1 MFKAARY
8 YRMDAHGI
16 NTLAT
21 GEIDYDHLQ
30 KKIAENIDKPV
41 IINVNV
47 GTTVK
52 GAVDN
57 LDRILRIL
65 SNMKIPRERF
75 YIHCDGAL
83 FALMEEAEISPKM
96 LYNAVQ
102 KYGTRRMKRQFTPSH
117 AEEMV

>member
-1 MFKAARY
+1 MLYSSKESHYSLFKAARY
-8 YRMDAHGI
+8 YRMQAHGI

-21 GEIDYDHLQ
+21 GEIDYNHLQ

-65 SNMKIPRERF
+65 SSLNIPRERF

-83 FALMEEAEISPKM
+83 FAA
-96 LYNAVQ
+96 AVCSVRASDQ
-102 KYGTRRMKRQFTPSH
+102 L
-117 AEEMV
+117 